1 MFDVGETENMITPL
15 FKQQYSA
22 DTPKNTL
29 LEAMTQ
35 NNMVKGGKSEAEA
48 KA

>member
-1 MFDVGETENMITPL
+1 MITPL

-22 DTPKNTL
+22 DTPKNIL
-29 LEAMTQ
+29 LEAMAQ